1 MKVGD
6 TVQLWS
12 EGAWRKNMVG
22 QVIGLCEGVAGL
34 LMSNG
39 IYMDVPVQYLRVLK
53 KQKGRKMKLC

>member
-6 TVQLWS
+6 TVQIWS

-39 IYMDVPVQYLRVLK
+39 IYMDVSVQYLRVLRIRKRGK
-53 KQKGRKMKLC
+53 K

>member
-22 QVIGLCEGVAGL
+22 QGSAYVRA
-34 LMSNG
+34 
-39 IYMDVPVQYLRVLK
+39 
-53 KQKGRKMKLC
+53 